1 MWNISGAAS
10 WETRSGQLCQEWTVQ
25 RKEGGEVSMEGRL
38 YQLRFFFPP
47 VMGKEGLKD
56 PQSDSL
62 LKDNSS
68 VRMDAGIEG

>member
-1 MWNISGAAS
+1 
-10 WETRSGQLCQEWTVQ
+10 
-25 RKEGGEVSMEGRL
+25 MEGRL

-56 PQSDSL
+56 PQSYAL

-68 VRMDAGIEG
+68 VKVDAGIEG